1 MEATKLYVRAG
12 FDPYGRGGPGP
23 RAPVPGAPVKTNPDG
38 RRASAHEAPAAGGG
52 GQLPPAARAA
62 SASDVRSRGERDAE
76 YADAHVTLDLVE
88 ERIHDL
94 GGAAAP
100 GPRAMRPRT
109 TTCSARSPRSARA

>member
-1 MEATKLYVRAG
+1 MEATKLYVPAG

-38 RRASAHEAPAAGGG
+38 RRASSRTKHRPPAAAAK
-52 GQLPPAARAA
+52 LPPAARAA

-94 GGAAAP
+94 GRRRRAETSGYEAAHNDVL
-100 GPRAMRPRT
+100 RT
-109 TTCSARSPRSARA
+109 LS